1 NADMLTPVGIFK
13 RLIGEKKFLLER
25 SFQHDTK
32 GNYSFIGANPYA
44 EITGVDNKTTFTD
57 FKTNTTT
64 HYDMNVLDYFKMHF
78 PKQNNNIPLPFT
90 GGAIGYTAY
99 DAIRAYT
106 DIVAELRYYNHSR
119 DQYLM
124 L

>member
-1 NADMLTPVGIFK
+1 FCLQVEDGI
-13 RLIGEKKFLLER
+13 RYRNVTGVQTCALPIFLLES

-78 PKQNNNIPLPFT
+78 PKQNNNLPLPFT
-90 GGAIGYTAY
+90 GGAIGYTA
-99 DAIRAYT
+99 
-106 DIVAELRYYNHSR
+106 
-119 DQYLM
+119 
-124 L
+124 